1 MTILIHAAR
10 ATREWPRA
18 GVGKGDRMYHVVS
31 DLLGAAGAAELRAFV
46 RGYGLRAAWAQYPGS
61 YREHFDVRA
70 DEGLRMIADGAR
82 LITNREM
89 GELLL
94 AKRTHADSASPPKL

>member
-18 GVGKGDRMYHVVS
+18 GVRKGDRMYHVVS
-31 DLLGAAGAAELRAFV
+31 DLLGAAGATELRAFV
-46 RGYGLRAAWAQYPGS
+46 GGYGLRATWAQYPGS

-94 AKRTHADSASPPKL
+94 AKRTHADSAPPPQL